1 MRKYAVS
8 VIIVS
13 LIALLGFLFITTYF
27 QPVDSLIRPPK
38 VEGENL
44 SIQLA
49 FERSVGG
56 DYVLKQPLSG
66 KYRSA
71 YIFAD
76 LTGDN
81 DDEVVVFYSK
91 RSELGIV
98 HMNVLDKMNGEWTS
112 VADFQSDYND
122 IQEINFAD
130 LNGDLTK
137 EVIVG
142 WTLLGESY
150 ARLLTV
156 YQFKGDDDVIVSPIF
171 SDYYSMF
178 SVSDINSDGNDDII
192 SVKQTTSGVVA
203 GYAAALL
210 TYSNGRMEIGGAFA
224 LDTSLSS
231 VAAINFDSDMLNDS
245 RRIYVDGYKIDG
257 GMVTECFSWKNADK
271 TFEKYNVA
279 GSSIAS
285 ISSRTASVLSSDING
300 DGIIEVPSEEFLPN
314 ISDDNT
320 TNIGNLGQSLINW
333 VRITEDKAEIVDRH
347 IIMSQYGYRFR
358 FSEKWLGNVSVSND
372 PQKRILTF
380 WSVENSDGRIV
391 KSKKLFSVMTI
402 TEIDLDTIG
411 EFSFTTYS
419 QLMQLKDKLYYSRI
433 YDAGVDY
440 GITKKEIKQRII
452 AG

>member
-1 MRKYAVS
+1 MK
-8 VIIVS
+8 
-13 LIALLGFLFITTYF
+13 
-27 QPVDSLIRPPK
+27 K
-38 VEGENL
+38 
-44 SIQLA
+44 
-49 FERSVGG
+49 
-56 DYVLKQPLSG
+56 
-66 KYRSA
+66 
-71 YIFAD
+71 
-76 LTGDN
+76 
-81 DDEVVVFYSK
+81 
-91 RSELGIV
+91 
-98 HMNVLDKMNGEWTS
+98 
-112 VADFQSDYND
+112 
-122 IQEINFAD
+122 
-130 LNGDLTK
+130 
-137 EVIVG
+137 
-142 WTLLGESY
+142 
-150 ARLLTV
+150 RLLSMLLA
-156 YQFKGDDDVIVSPIF
+156 IV
-171 SDYYSMF
+171 M
-178 SVSDINSDGNDDII
+178 
-192 SVKQTTSGVVA
+192 VV
-203 GYAAALL
+203 GLMP
-210 TYSNGRMEIGGAFA
+210 GFA
-224 LDTSLSS
+224 
-231 VAAINFDSDMLNDS
+231 I
-245 RRIYVDGYKIDG
+245 
-257 GMVTECFSWKNADK
+257 
-271 TFEKYNVA
+271 
-279 GSSIAS
+279 
-285 ISSRTASVLSSDING
+285 TASAAEMILKEPKLTTDKHDING